1 MDNFN
6 NPNFLYVNNDII
18 NKLND
23 EEIDYLYIE
32 EFDYNLSIGDYNKE
46 MKDNIELYDINII
59 DNIEMISFKNKTIN
73 LYLYNVK
80 LNTLK
85 CKFKINKL
93 IIKNCVIN
101 KIKLLND
108 NIINNIKNDEIIK
121 IYKN

>member
-108 NIINNIKNDEIIK
+108 NIINNIKNDEIKK

>member
-6 NPNFLYVNNDII
+6 DPNFLYVNNDII
-18 NKLND
+18 NKLNSED
-23 EEIDYLYIE
+23 IDYLYIE
-32 EFDYNLSIGDYNKE
+32 EFDYNLSISDYNKE
-46 MKDNIELYDINII
+46 MKDNIILYDINII

-108 NIINNIKNDEIIK
+108 EIIK